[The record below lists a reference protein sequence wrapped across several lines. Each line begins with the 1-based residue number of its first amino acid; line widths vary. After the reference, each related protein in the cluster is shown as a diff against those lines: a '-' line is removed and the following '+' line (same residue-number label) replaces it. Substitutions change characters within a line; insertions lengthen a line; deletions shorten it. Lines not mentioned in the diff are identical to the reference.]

1 MWARR
6 LALPLAF
13 ATLALVPRAA
23 RAYVREV
30 TNSGLP
36 VAWHYP
42 CLTMQVYP
50 GASPMELTT
59 DEYFSASARAAAVW
73 SYPTL
78 PGTDIRLTM
87 VAAQDS
93 AGVGYDKRNV
103 IVFRQGTWCRQPSPI
118 GDSGVP
124 EPDCYPSS
132 ALAVTSVFKNGKTGE
147 ILDTDIEFNA
157 VDYSWGDLVARPTL
171 AGATTADFQNAL
183 THELGHVLGLDHNC
197 YTRSDGQARMNDNT
211 GTPEVDCYN
220 NPTLPQAVAAA
231 TMYPSVLLNDTLR
244 RDLTPDDKQGVCDIY
259 PHRHNV
265 CPPRP
270 LDGGCSVLA
279 TPSSD
284 NDQTDLLWTAVF
296 FLFASLALLSRRLKR
311 RRPKV

>member
-1 MWARR
+1 MLAPR
-6 LALPLAF
+6 LALCLIF
-13 ATLALVPRAA
+13 ATLALVPRDA

-30 TNSGLP
+30 TNSGVP

-50 GASPMELTT
+50 GTSSLELTS
-59 DEYFSASARAAAVW
+59 DEYLAASARAAAVW

-87 VAAQDS
+87 VTAVVQES
-93 AGVGYDKRNV
+93 AGVGYDKKNV
-103 IVFRQGTWCRQPSPI
+103 IVFRQDTWCRQPSPI
-118 GDSGVP
+118 GDGGVP
-124 EPDCYPSS
+124 EPDCYSPS
-132 ALAVTSVFKNGKTGE
+132 ALAVTSVFKNGTTGE

-157 VDYSWGDLVARPTL
+157 VDYSWGDLVAQPGLVGPR
-171 AGATTADFQNAL
+171 TADFQNAL

-197 YTRSDGQARMNDNT
+197 YTMTDGQPRLNDNT
-211 GTPEVDCYN
+211 GSPELDCYN
-220 NPTLPQAVAAA
+220 PPPPKAVADA
-231 TMYPSVLLNDTLR
+231 TMYPSVELGDTLR
-244 RDLTPDDKQGVCDIY
+244 RDLSPDDKLGVCDIY

-270 LDGGCSVLA
+270 SDGGCSVLA

-284 NDQTDLLWTAVF
+284 DGQMAMLLSAVG
-296 FLFASLALLSRRLKR
+296 LLVAALALLRRRLKFDR
-311 RRPKV
+311 L